1 MTENS
6 SRSSKEPTARFQKSV
21 SLNNGRCDTPD
32 SAGSRTGSGSPVS
45 ANVAAGSP
53 SSTTSSCAV
62 QANSPTS
69 APNSNLNHAGGVSR
83 QFSHRGR
90 YGGYGHGHHP
100 YHGGRPNQHASY
112 HPSQCRPSSP
122 PFSKPLLDF
131 MMSQWQTFEISYSR
145 RDHAAVDDGPP
156 ASPRISGPANSP
168 YRQPR
173 HGHQGGSWN
182 GANRRFSDNG
192 HHINHTDAGDFQS
205 NSGDMANSGRRFRG
219 PGAHT
224 AHSHQFSNNEQPW
237 QRGHIVGRRKSP
249 NGLPNR
255 TPGPRSSLQFSGPSP
270 ASHHHHHQQQHQH
283 QQAQS
288 GVSSTSSPPPPPS
301 SSSSDRAGPAAPLAD
316 PAAPATS
323 GGAKPTEGQTTTTES
338 VPACGSSA
346 LSERLTGSVV
356 APKMAAATTSKGR
369 ISPSESQPQRQN
381 SPSSATVVG
390 CDALSGGDQFWT
402 PDPPSSPTTAS
413 NAPASPNAVCGASAA
428 SSSSASSQFFQNAAG
443 QQNASASSGSSPVV
457 ERGPPAAAFDKS
469 QQHHH
474 NKQRVSTAPIR

>member
-1 MTENS
+1 MTENP
-6 SRSSKEPTARFQKSV
+6 SRSSKEPAARFQKSV

-69 APNSNLNHAGGVSR
+69 AANSNLNHAGGVPQR

-112 HPSQCRPSSP
+112 HPSQYRPSSP

-192 HHINHTDAGDFQS
+192 HHINHTDVGDFQS

-255 TPGPRSSLQFSGPSP
+255 TSGPRSSLQFSGPSP
-270 ASHHHHHQQQHQH
+270 ASHHHHQQH

-288 GVSSTSSPPPPPS
+288 GVSSTSSPPPPPP
-301 SSSSDRAGPAAPLAD
+301 SSDRPGPAAPLAD

-323 GGAKPTEGQTTTTES
+323 GGAKPTDGPATAES
-338 VPACGSSA
+338 ASASGPSA
-346 LSERLTGSVV
+346 LSERLTGGVV
-356 APKMAAATTSKGR
+356 AAKIATATTSKGR

-381 SPSSATVVG
+381 SPSSATAVG
-390 CDALSGGDQFWT
+390 CDVLSGGDQFWT

-413 NAPASPNAVCGASAA
+413 NAPASPNAVGGASAA
-428 SSSSASSQFFQNAAG
+428 SSSTSSSASSQFFQNVAG